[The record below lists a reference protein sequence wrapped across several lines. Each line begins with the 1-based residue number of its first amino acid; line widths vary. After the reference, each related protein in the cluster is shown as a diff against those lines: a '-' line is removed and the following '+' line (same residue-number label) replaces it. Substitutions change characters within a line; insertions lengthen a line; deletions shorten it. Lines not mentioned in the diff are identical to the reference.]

1 MSDMP
6 GVPALSGIV
15 WVSHKAGEMVDMFD
29 KSVKFDWP
37 YNNPEA
43 PGVSEMTVAGVLT
56 AIAIVSHGK
65 RQFVLLEVEG
75 AAYHVLPDFTVYV
88 AVAY

>member
-6 GVPALSGIV
+6 GMPGLSGIA
-15 WVSHKAGEMVDMFD
+15 WVSHEAGDMVELFD

-37 YNNPEA
+37 MFNPEA
-43 PGVSEMTVAGVLT
+43 PGLSRMTVAGVLT
-56 AIAIVSHGK
+56 AVAVFSSGK
-65 RQFVLLEVEG
+65 TRYVLLEVEG
-75 AAYHVLPDFTVYV
+75 ATYTVRPDFTVYV

>member
-6 GVPALSGIV
+6 GVPGLTGIA
-15 WVSHKAGEMVDMFD
+15 WVEHDAGEMVEMFD

-37 YNNPEA
+37 MNNPEF
-43 PGVSEMTVAGVLT
+43 PGLSKMTVAGVLT
-56 AIAIVSHGK
+56 AVAIFSSGST
-65 RQFVLLEVEG
+65 RYVLLEVEG
-75 AAYHVLPDFTVYV
+75 ATYTVTPAFKVFV